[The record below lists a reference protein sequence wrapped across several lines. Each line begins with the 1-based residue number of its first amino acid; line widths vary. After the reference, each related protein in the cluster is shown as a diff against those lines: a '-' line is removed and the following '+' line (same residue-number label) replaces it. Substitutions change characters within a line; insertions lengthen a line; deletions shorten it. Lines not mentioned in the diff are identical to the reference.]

1 MSAIPTTCSSP
12 LLSTVPRLATRWSKD
27 NLFARI
33 ALSRISGREMEDR
46 GLSTGMAPCSAGS
59 HLPHLGTIVVA
70 SSFQQ
75 IHDTITRSRI
85 SESIP
90 QSLQLS
96 RRCLSLCLRRIS
108 IAETT
113 GNPPGSSVDTHL
125 TSHTLLPM
133 QRHWIQI
140 RTCQPGQTIPLGH
153 ECTSLPDSCV

>member
-85 SESIP
+85 SGIDPTIVATLEKMPITMP
-90 QSLQLS
+90 ATYIDS
-96 RRCLSLCLRRIS
+96 RDDRKPTWVFSRHPPHQPYIAAN
-108 IAETT
+108 AETLDPNQNMPARSDYSAGT
-113 GNPPGSSVDTHL
+113 RMHF
-125 TSHTLLPM
+125 
-133 QRHWIQI
+133 IA
-140 RTCQPGQTIPLGH
+140 
-153 ECTSLPDSCV
+153 